1 MQDPYQL
8 NLIIAVSLSIVILL
22 SFNIWFARRSANH
35 EVPSTKRPSIASDV
49 GPQSRAPRL
58 DREVWNL
65 RRIGIETPRLRGS
78 ISLIG
83 ARIDD
88 LRLAD
93 YFETIQ
99 HKRQVRLL
107 APAGSDSAVY
117 AEFSW
122 TSDDPSVLMPG
133 SDARWTSADDEPLT
147 QSHPVVLTWVNG
159 TGLAFQSTISVD
171 ANYMLRITQRIAN
184 TGEKP
189 VTLRSFATITRNK
202 LTPPDGNW
210 LVYEGPIAVAEGA
223 VQRTSYDDLEQQGRI
238 ERKSTGGWIGFTDK
252 YWLVAVI
259 PGQYASVQQTLRHGV
274 DGVDQYEAGYRDAA
288 VAVPPNGIAETNAR
302 LFAGAKEVE
311 LLAAY
316 ERGGVPRLSEAVDW
330 GWLWFLTRPFFYALD
345 FLGKALGNFGLGIMA
360 FTVFLR
366 VLLFPLTLKSAR
378 QMHRMKN
385 LAPRL
390 AALRERY
397 AEDPARL
404 RAETAE
410 LYKREKVNPL
420 SGCLPPLI
428 QIPIFFALYKVLLVT
443 IEMRQAPFLGWI
455 HDLSA
460 PDPTSLFNLFGLLPV
475 TPPDFLLI
483 GAWPLILGLT
493 MFLQQRVI
501 AAPAN
506 PTIATTMAFMP
517 AVITVW
523 LARYPVG
530 LVIYWAWS
538 NLLSAAQQVLLK
550 WWVAPATQRT

>member
-8 NLIIAVSLSIVILL
+8 NLIIAIVLSLGILV
-22 SFNIWFARRSANH
+22 SFNIWFARRGTNH
-35 EVPSTKRPSIASDV
+35 QPPVLKSSPIASHAGAQFRV
-49 GPQSRAPRL
+49 LAP
-58 DREVWNL
+58 EPKAWAL

-78 ISLIG
+78 ISLTG

-93 YFETIQ
+93 YFETIER
-99 HKRQVRLL
+99 KREVRLL
-107 APAGSDSAVY
+107 APAGTESAVY
-117 AEFSW
+117 AEFGW
-122 TSDDPSVLMPG
+122 TSDDPSILVP
-133 SDARWTSADDEPLT
+133 SPVARWTAADDKPLT
-147 QSHPVVLTWVNG
+147 PSHPVVLTWANG
-159 TGLAFQSTISVD
+159 TGLAFQRTISVD
-171 ANYMLRITQRIAN
+171 ANYMLRIAQRITNA
-184 TGEKP
+184 GEKP
-189 VTLRSFATITRNK
+189 VMLRPYATVTRSSPI
-202 LTPPDGNW
+202 PPDSNW
-210 LVYEGPIAVAEGA
+210 LVYEGPIAA
-223 VQRTSYDDLEQQGRI
+223 VDGTVQETRYQDLEQQGRI
-238 ERKSTGGWIGFTDK
+238 ARASTGGWIGFTDK

-259 PGQYASVQQTLRHGV
+259 PAPYASVEQTLRHGG
-274 DGVDQYEAGYRDAA
+274 DGVDQYEAGYLDAA

-316 ERGGVPRLSEAVDW
+316 EREGVPRLSEAVDW
-330 GWLWFLTRPFFYALD
+330 GRLWFLTRPFFYALD

-385 LAPRL
+385 LAPHL
-390 AALRERY
+390 AALRERH
-397 AEDPARL
+397 AENAKRL
-404 RAETAE
+404 QAETAG
-410 LYKREKVNPL
+410 LYKREKVNLL
-420 SGCLPPLI
+420 SGCLPLLI
-428 QIPIFFALYKVLLVT
+428 QPPIFFALYKVLLVT
-443 IEMRQAPFLGWI
+443 IEMRQAPFFGWI

-460 PDPTSLFNLFGLLPV
+460 PDPTSLFSLFGLLPV

-493 MFLQQRVI
+493 VFLQQRVS
-501 AAPAN
+501 AAPGTRAM
-506 PTIATTMAFMP
+506 ATTMAFAP
-517 AVITVW
+517 AAITVW

-550 WWVAPATQRT
+550 WWLAPTPQRT